1 LQRRQQK
8 VQALIDFPRHNNR
21 KSMQRYLGLAGH
33 FRRFIPYFSVIS
45 AVLSDLLKKNA
56 KFTLTTKCE
65 DAFIDLHNI
74 CSQTDF
80 AATKLQ
86 LTRRQNVGR

>member
-1 LQRRQQK
+1 
-8 VQALIDFPRHNNR
+8 
-21 KSMQRYLGLAGH
+21 MQRYLGLAGH

-65 DAFIDLHNI
+65 DAFIDLQSI
-74 CSQTDF
+74 F
-80 AATKLQ
+80 AARLILRPPNYNLRDAKTLAAEDVRDDR
-86 LTRRQNVGR
+86 LSSC